1 MIIMREMWKSD
12 WKSVQAGYRAPS
24 WKTIWAEVQR
34 IRFAQTPYWR
44 MLQSSGAAIEKCNQD
59 QDDPETSLEPDDM
72 QCVLDPWR
80 EFTDHVMAPMKKV
93 GLRRGVRWCA
103 GLRTGGS

>member
-1 MIIMREMWKSD
+1 MIIMREMWKSE

-24 WKTIWAEVQR
+24 WKLIWDEVGR
-34 IRFAQTPYWR
+34 IRRAQTPYWR
-44 MLQSSGAAIEKCNQD
+44 MLQTTGASIEPCNAD
-59 QDDPETSLEPDDM
+59 RDDGEVALSPEDM

-80 EFTDHVMAPMKKV
+80 EFTEHIMAPMKKV